1 MINIA
6 IVEDNEN
13 DYNDLDNCLKQYQK
27 ENNLEF
33 SIVRFNY
40 GYFIRYNK
48 WIRSL

>member
-6 IVEDNEN
+6 IVEDNDN

-33 SIVRFNY
+33 SIVS
-40 GYFIRYNK
+40 I
-48 WIRSL
+48 

>member
-6 IVEDNEN
+6 IVEDNDN

-33 SIVRFNY
+33 SIVRFNNAES
-40 GYFIRYNK
+40 FLARIFDT
-48 WIRSL
+48 L